1 MLFPVNT
8 DGEKNSVGIV
18 RHYFGPFF
26 SEQKYTTLSLL
37 VSQILKNNMFVIMP
51 GPKPRSHST
60 RGFHSEVTSM
70 LSFLLH
76 TT

>member
-18 RHYFGPFF
+18 RHYFSPF

-37 VSQILKNNMFVIMP
+37 VSQILKNNKLVIMP

-60 RGFHSEVTSM
+60 SGFHSEVTSM